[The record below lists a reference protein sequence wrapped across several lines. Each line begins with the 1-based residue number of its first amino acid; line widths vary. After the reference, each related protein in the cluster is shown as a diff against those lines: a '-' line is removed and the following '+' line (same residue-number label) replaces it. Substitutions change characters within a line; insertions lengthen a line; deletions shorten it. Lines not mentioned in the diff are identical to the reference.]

1 MDNIKA
7 IERSIITNFRKPLW
21 RRFIKGI
28 QDYELIEPGD
38 KIAVCISGGKDSMLL
53 AKLLQ
58 ELQRHGKFHFDL
70 EFICM
75 IQVIILPIEN

>member
-28 QDYELIEPGD
+28 QDY
-38 KIAVCISGGKDSMLL
+38 DSLNL
-53 AKLLQ
+53 VIRLRYVFQ
-58 ELQRHGKFHFDL
+58 VER
-70 EFICM
+70 
-75 IQVIILPIEN
+75 IQSSCEAITGITETW